1 MPPTDAPRLERPIAF
16 TQADDYGRELL
27 AAGAD
32 PTGARPSDDAFAK
45 LMFNASRREVS
56 GWFAEADRL
65 DEEFRRARKAGD
77 EAGMTAAKRDIAA
90 VMDRFHPEVV
100 VRDAKGKEKRQ
111 RAPRGRIEVP
121 AGRFRLE
128 KPLPL
133 LTWSTLIGAGPG
145 KTTLFTADASIDV
158 IRRLGQGGGGTIAN
172 LSIEGG
178 RTGLAFLGAD
188 HHDPV
193 SPTRQAY
200 VAGANVFNV
209 HFTGQAFAGIW
220 VGNDRPEVMGG
231 AEHDQNKYVQLV
243 FDRTGDYGI
252 YMNQSMLDK
261 WLLLNAEFRG
271 QRKAGVRIPF
281 NNVIKGA
288 VIGCEFRDIDGP
300 GFDCFGGNPEI
311 SYLPNLLL
319 MDQCR
324 FLECGS
330 GTTAALDLGNAS
342 LSAICHTTVK
352 TTGKTIACG
361 LRGAAQIYDEV
372 DVAVNVP
379 AGAAAVQLRA
389 VRDGRTAR
397 ANGHTVRRFTA
408 NGPLTFVND
417 VNACPKMYGPTLEK
431 ILVVNTERKSRGED
445 VQLPTGVDFG
455 GNPLQTERPPA
466 NGWRNP
472 FFFHECR
479 FGDLRLGH
487 ALVNA
492 DTVSGV
498 AATTIPLP
506 SPP

>member
-1 MPPTDAPRLERPIAF
+1 
-16 TQADDYGRELL
+16 
-27 AAGAD
+27 
-32 PTGARPSDDAFAK
+32 
-45 LMFNASRREVS
+45 MFNANRQEVAT
-56 GWFAEADRL
+56 WFAEADRL
-65 DEEFRRARKAGD
+65 DAEFRRARKAGD
-77 EAGMTAAKRDIAA
+77 AAGMAAAKNGIAA

-100 VRDAKGKEKRQ
+100 TRDAKGKEKRQ
-111 RAPRGRIEVP
+111 RTPRGRIEVP
-121 AGRFRLE
+121 PGRFRLAQ
-128 KPLPL
+128 PLPL
-133 LTWSTLIGAGPG
+133 LTWNTLIGAGPG
-145 KTTLFTADASIDV
+145 KTTLFTADPSIDV

-193 SPTRQAY
+193 SPTRHAY

-209 HFTGQAFAGIW
+209 HFSGQAFAGIW

-261 WLLLNAEFRG
+261 WLLLNSEFHG

-311 SYLPNLLL
+311 AYLPNLLF

-330 GTTAALDLGNAS
+330 GTAAALDLGNAS
-342 LSAICHTTVK
+342 LSAVCHTVIK
-352 TTGKTIACG
+352 TTGKSIACG
-361 LRGAAQIYDEV
+361 LRAAAQIYDEV
-372 DVAVNVP
+372 DVTANVP
-379 AGAAAVQLRA
+379 PGAAAVQLRA

-397 ANGHTVRRFTA
+397 ANGHTVRRLTA
-408 NGPLTFVND
+408 NGPLAFVND
-417 VNACPKMYGPTLEK
+417 VNARAEMYGPTLEK
-431 ILVVNTERKSRGED
+431 VVAVNTERQARGED
-445 VQLPTGVDFG
+445 VPLPAGVAFG
-455 GNPLQTERPPA
+455 GNPLQTDRPPA

-479 FGDLRLGH
+479 FGDLRLGQT
-487 ALVNA
+487 LVNA
-492 DTVSGV
+492 DTAAGA
-498 AATTIPLP
+498 AATTIQLP
-506 SPP
+506 YLP